1 MKQLSDDEIIAALRQ
16 VDVPEPSP
24 LFWNHLSQ
32 RVREAVANEP
42 APAPGWINRLNV
54 AWAAGVFGAVAVV
67 VLAVVVTVHRGGRH
81 EVDSVPAAVTNGV
94 AQVNDALPTLQD
106 DASWAVMGDLASQL
120 NLEDAAAA
128 GLIATP
134 GSAEQAVGQLSQD
147 EQQAAVEL
155 LQQAIRNSRQ
165 PKRL

>member
-1 MKQLSDDEIIAALRQ
+1 MKQLSDEEIIAALRQ

-24 LFWNHLSQ
+24 LFWDHLSQ

-42 APAPGWINRLNV
+42 PPAPGWMNRLNV

-67 VLAVVVTVHRGGRH
+67 VLAVNLHRGAPQPVSSAPPPVGA
-81 EVDSVPAAVTNGV
+81 DV
-94 AQVNDALPTLQD
+94 AQAGDSLPALQD

-120 NLEDAAAA
+120 NFEDAAAA

-165 PKRL
+165 TKRL

>member
-1 MKQLSDDEIIAALRQ
+1 MKQLSDEEIIAALRQ

-24 LFWNHLSQ
+24 LFWDHLSQ

-42 APAPGWINRLNV
+42 PAPGWMNRLNV

-67 VLAVVVTVHRGGRH
+67 VLAVMVTLHRGAPQ
-81 EVDSVPAAVTNGV
+81 EVSPGPAPEAGGV
-94 AQVNDALPTLQD
+94 AQVSDALPALQD

-120 NLEDAAAA
+120 NFEDAAAA
-128 GLIATP
+128 GLIARP
-134 GSAEQAVGQLSQD
+134 GSAEQVVGQLSQD

-165 PKRL
+165 TKRL